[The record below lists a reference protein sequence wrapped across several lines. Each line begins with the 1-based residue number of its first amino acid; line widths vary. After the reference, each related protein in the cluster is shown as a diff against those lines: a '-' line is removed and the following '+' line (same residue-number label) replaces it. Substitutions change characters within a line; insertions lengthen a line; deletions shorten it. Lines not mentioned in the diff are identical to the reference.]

1 VTDPA
6 AGDTPEQTPAS
17 ETPVLTATQIEDMI
31 SRKAQE
37 ISDKRVS
44 GLQSLYDRKLKEIA
58 DENKRI
64 SRALAGTEDDP
75 RSSDLEAE
83 LRRQERENQVLK
95 VALANPELAPFL
107 TRLDPDA
114 SPEDLA
120 ATLLAY
126 RESFSQQAAPP
137 SAPEPRAEPLDIPGV
152 EPNRPPRE
160 RSGFELGTNPTAEQ
174 ADDYFEKLASWPG
187 LQRTLR

>member
-1 VTDPA
+1 VTDPLA
-6 AGDTPEQTPAS
+6 AEQAEAAAPAPPEPA
-17 ETPVLTATQIEDMI
+17 LTQAQIEAMI
-31 SRKAQE
+31 QAKTDQ
-37 ISDKRVS
+37 RVA
-44 GLQSLYDRKLKEIA
+44 GLQSMYDRKIKDLTDQWKKAE
-58 DENKRI
+58 
-64 SRALAGTEDDP
+64 RALAGTEDDP
-75 RSSDLEAE
+75 RESDIAAE